1 MFTFKNPARVVEGA
15 LILCAALTFGA
26 ATSLMSQQAQAPATV
41 AAPAA
46 ATVSAPAT
54 TPAPAASPLFAQE
67 DRNAPT
73 LANAEAANT
82 AAINEGGSHTI
93 VVSTLVLVLA
103 VVILVLL
110 ID

>member
-1 MFTFKNPARVVEGA
+1 MLTFKNPARVVEGA
-15 LILCAALTFGA
+15 LILCAALTFGV
-26 ATSLMSQQAQAPATV
+26 ATNLLSQQPQAAAAVT
-41 AAPAA
+41 APAA

-54 TPAPAASPLFAQE
+54 TPAPAASPLFAQTNE
-67 DRNAPT
+67 NAPT

-82 AAINEGGSHTI
+82 AAISEGGSHTI

>member
-1 MFTFKNPARVVEGA
+1 MLTFKNPARVVEGA
-15 LILCAALTFGA
+15 LVLCAALTFGV
-26 ATSLMSQQAQAPATV
+26 ATNLLSQQP
-41 AAPAA
+41 APAA
-46 ATVSAPAT
+46 VTAPVTATVSAPAT
-54 TPAPAASPLFAQE
+54 TPAPAASSLFAQTNE
-67 DRNAPT
+67 NAPT

-82 AAINEGGSHTI
+82 AALSEGGSHTI